1 MSDADGDAKAV
12 EAANSAFYT
21 AVESADVDL
30 LGAIWVDGPGAHD
43 ASCVHPGWPAL
54 RGRTD
59 ILRSFAVIL
68 ANTPYI
74 QFFLTDVEVRV
85 VGDLALVT
93 CAENILTAVDVD
105 DAEGRSGLT
114 GGRVVATNVF
124 RRSSAGWRLWVHHAS
139 PVLAGDGDEDD
150 DEEADDR

>member
-1 MSDADGDAKAV
+1 MSDETDIKAV

-30 LGAIWVDGPGAHD
+30 LAAIWIDGPAAGD
-43 ASCVHPGWPAL
+43 AFCVHPGWPAL

-59 ILRSFAVIL
+59 ILRSFSVIL

-74 QFFLTDVEVRV
+74 QFFLTDVEIRTA
-85 VGDLALVT
+85 GELAVVT
-93 CAENILTAVDVD
+93 CAENILTAVDGD

-124 RRSSAGWRLWVHHAS
+124 RRTSAGWRLWLHHAS
-139 PVLAGDGDEDD
+139 PVLSGSDDDVDDED
-150 DEEADDR
+150 

>member
-1 MSDADGDAKAV
+1 MSDETDIKAV
-12 EAANSAFYT
+12 EAANSGFYT

-30 LGAIWVDGPGAHD
+30 LGAVWVEGVAAVD
-43 ASCVHPGWPAL
+43 AWCVHPGWPSL

-74 QFFLTDVEVRV
+74 QFFLTDVEVRLA
-85 VGDLALVT
+85 GDLAIVT
-93 CAENILTAVDVD
+93 CAENILTAVDGD
-105 DAEGRSGLT
+105 DDEGRSGLT

-124 RRSSAGWRLWVHHAS
+124 RRTSTGWRLWLHHAS
-139 PVLAGDGDEDD
+139 PVLSGDD
-150 DEEADDR
+150 DDTDDDADEADA